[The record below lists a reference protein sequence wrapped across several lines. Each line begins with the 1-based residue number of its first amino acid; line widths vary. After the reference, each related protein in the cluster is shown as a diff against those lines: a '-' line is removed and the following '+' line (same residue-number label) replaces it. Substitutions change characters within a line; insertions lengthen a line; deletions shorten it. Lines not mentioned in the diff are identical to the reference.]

1 MSRVLVIDD
10 DLLIGEMIADIAA
23 DMGHAC
29 DIAGTVG
36 KGLAL
41 VRSGGYDV
49 VFLDVYLPDG
59 SGLDALAELVA
70 LSKAPEVVVIT
81 GAGDDAVAERAIRGG
96 AWDFVQK
103 PLTLKSVTA
112 PLERALSYRREK
124 GAGLPPEAVKRTGIA
139 GDGPA
144 VRALL
149 GQIALAAE
157 SGAAVLVSGETGTG
171 KELVARAI
179 HANSPR
185 AAGPFV
191 VVDCASLPETLVE
204 SILFGHVRGAFTGA
218 DKDREGLVAL
228 ADGGTLF
235 LDEVGELPFAMQKA
249 FLRVLEERV
258 FRPVGAKAERES
270 DFRLVAAT
278 NRDLE
283 AMARGGQFR
292 EDLLFRLRSLHI
304 ALPPLRERAEDVAGI
319 VRLHLARMAR
329 RDRLPEKDFSP
340 ELLDALAA
348 YPWPGNVRELVQAL
362 EMALAAARRDPT
374 LYLKHL
380 PEPVRVHYA
389 RALVRRESGG
399 PAGPAPPPAGEGPAD
414 GAGEWT
420 PTPWSVFRQEAL
432 DAAERDYFRRLLQA
446 AEGDVRR
453 ACALA
458 GVSRARLYQVLQ
470 KHGIGRS

>member
-1 MSRVLVIDD
+1 MARVLVIDD
-10 DLLIGEMIADIAA
+10 DQLISEMISDIAA
-23 DMGHAC
+23 DLGHSC
-29 DIAGTVG
+29 ETAGTLAL
-36 KGLAL
+36 GLAKA
-41 VRSGGYDV
+41 RDGGFDV

-59 SGLDALAELVA
+59 SGLDALAEITS
-70 LSKAPEVVVIT
+70 LSGAPEVVVIT
-81 GAGDDAVAERAIRGG
+81 GAGDDSVAERAIRGG

-103 PLTLKSVTA
+103 PLSLKSVTA
-112 PLERALSYRREK
+112 PLKRALSYRRER

-144 VRALL
+144 IRSLL
-149 GQIALAAE
+149 AQVALAAE
-157 SGAAVLVSGETGTG
+157 SGAAALISGETGTG

-179 HANSPR
+179 HANSAR

-235 LDEVGELPFAMQKA
+235 LDEVGELPFALQKS
-249 FLRVLEERV
+249 FLRVLEEHT

-283 AMARGGQFR
+283 AMVRNGQFR

-304 ALPPLRERAEDVAGI
+304 AMPPLRGRAEDIAGI

-329 RDRLPEKDFSP
+329 RDRMPEKDFSP
-340 ELLDALAA
+340 EVLTALAA

-362 EMALAAARRDPT
+362 EMAVAAARRDPT
-374 LYLKHL
+374 LYIKHL
-380 PEPVRVHYA
+380 PDPVRVHYA
-389 RALVRRESGG
+389 RSLVRRGDNG
-399 PAGPAPPPAGEGPAD
+399 QPTPAVPAAGA
-414 GAGEWT
+414 WT
-420 PTPWSVFRQEAL
+420 PPPWSVFRQEAL
-432 DAAERDYFRRLLQA
+432 DTAERDYFRQVLDA
-446 AEGDVRR
+446 AGGDVRR

-458 GVSRARLYQVLQ
+458 GVSRARLYQMLQ
-470 KHGIGRS
+470 KHGIVRS

>member
-1 MSRVLVIDD
+1 MARVLVIDD
-10 DLLIGEMIADIAA
+10 DLLISEMIADIAA
-23 DMGHAC
+23 DLGHAC
-29 DIAGTVG
+29 ETAGSLG
-36 KGLAL
+36 KGLELARAGN
-41 VRSGGYDV
+41 VDV
-49 VFLDVYLPDG
+49 VFLDVFLPDG
-59 SGLDALAELVA
+59 SGLDALGELTA
-70 LSKAPEVVVIT
+70 LPAAPEVIVIT
-81 GAGDDAVAERAIRGG
+81 GAGEDTVAERAIRGG

-103 PLTLKSVTA
+103 PLSLKSVTS
-112 PLERALSYRREK
+112 PLKRALSYRREK
-124 GAGLPPEAVKRTGIA
+124 GAGLPPEALKRTGIA

-144 VRALL
+144 MRALL
-149 GQIALAAE
+149 GQVALAAE

-171 KELVARAI
+171 KELIARAI
-179 HANSPR
+179 HDNSAR

-191 VVDCASLPETLVE
+191 VVDCASLPGSLVE

-249 FLRVLEERV
+249 FLRVLEEHT

-283 AMARGGQFR
+283 AMARTGQFR

-304 ALPPLRERAEDVAGI
+304 AVPPLRERPEDIAGI
-319 VRLHLARMAR
+319 MRLHLVRMAR
-329 RDRLPEKDFSP
+329 RDRMPEKDFSP
-340 ELLDALAA
+340 EFLDALAA
-348 YPWPGNVRELVQAL
+348 YPWPGNVRELVQGL

-380 PEPVRVHYA
+380 PDPVRLHYA
-389 RALVRRESGG
+389 RSLVRREGNGQGG
-399 PAGPAPPPAGEGPAD
+399 PAPVAAGQGAGAWTPAP
-414 GAGEWT
+414 
-420 PTPWSVFRQEAL
+420 WSDFRQAAL
-432 DAAERDYFRRLLQA
+432 DAAERDYFSRILDA
-446 AEGDVRR
+446 ASGDVRR

-458 GVSRARLYQVLQ
+458 GVSRARLYQMLQ
-470 KHGIGRS
+470 KHGITRAKS

>member
-1 MSRVLVIDD
+1 MARVLVIDD
-10 DLLIGEMIADIAA
+10 DLFISGMIADIAA
-23 DMGHAC
+23 DLGHGC
-29 DIAGTVG
+29 ETAGSLG
-36 KGLAL
+36 QGLAKA
-41 VRSGGYDV
+41 RAGGFDA

-59 SGLDALAELVA
+59 SGLDALPELTALAE
-70 LSKAPEVVVIT
+70 APEVIVIT
-81 GAGDDAVAERAIRGG
+81 GAGEDSVAERAIRGG

-112 PLERALSYRREK
+112 PLKRALGYRREK
-124 GAGLPPEAVKRTGIA
+124 GAGLPPEAVKHTGIA

-144 VRALL
+144 MRALL
-149 GQIALAAE
+149 AQVALAAE
-157 SGAAVLVSGETGTG
+157 SGAAVLISGETGTG

-179 HANSPR
+179 HANSAR

-191 VVDCASLPETLVE
+191 VVDCASLPATLVE

-235 LDEVGELPFAMQKA
+235 LDEVGELPFSLQKA
-249 FLRVLEERV
+249 FLRVLEEHT

-270 DFRLVAAT
+270 DFRVLAAT
-278 NRDLE
+278 NRDLD
-283 AMARGGQFR
+283 AMARAGQFR
-292 EDLLFRLRSLHI
+292 EDLLFRLRSLHL
-304 ALPPLRERAEDVAGI
+304 ALPPLRERAEDIAGI
-319 VRLHLARMAR
+319 VRLHLARIAR

-362 EMALAAARRDPT
+362 EMAVAAARRDPT

-380 PEPVRVHYA
+380 PDPVRIHFA
-389 RALVRRESGG
+389 RSLVRRAGNHA
-399 PAGPAPPPAGEGPAD
+399 PGPAPEGGGNGQRPPA
-414 GAGEWT
+414 
-420 PTPWSVFRQEAL
+420 PWSVFRQEAL
-432 DAAERDYFRRLLQA
+432 DAAEREYFSRVVQDA
-446 AEGDVRR
+446 GGDVRR

-458 GVSRARLYQVLQ
+458 GVSRARLYQMLQ
-470 KHGIGRS
+470 KHGIVRPGA